1 MRSAAALL
9 LALML
14 LTLSGCAAIGLGA
27 ASLGASAF
35 GAGANAAVHAGAE
48 YTSGGVVYRTFS
60 LPLDE
65 LRLAVGDTLARME
78 IAVWRDELVDDE
90 RRIVARARDREVQL
104 RLEPVTRTVT
114 RMRIVVS
121 ERYFRKDRAT
131 ATEIVTQTERT
142 VDARTV
148 DARAAASMRTDRPA
162 TRDARAADAS
172 CPSRV
177 ARARETP
184 RAPASPPCRGSD
196 GTRPRPTST
205 PAG

>member
-1 MRSAAALL
+1 MRSASVLL
-9 LALML
+9 LVLML
-14 LTLSGCAAIGLGA
+14 LALSGCAAIPLA
-27 ASLGASAF
+27 ALGASAF
-35 GAGANAAVHAGAE
+35 GEGAKAAVNAGAE
-48 YTSGGVVYRTFS
+48 YTSGGAVLRTFS

-78 IAVWRDELVDDE
+78 IAVWRDEVVDDE
-90 RRIVARARDREVQL
+90 RRIVARARDRELQL

-114 RMRIVVS
+114 RLRIVVS
-121 ERYFRKDRAT
+121 EGYFRKDRAT

-142 VDARTV
+142 VEARV
-148 DARAAASMRTDRPA
+148 AASMRTDRPA